1 MCRCPAGTSYPSL
14 SFDLANGHARRQ
26 PQLSLNNVSQVSA
39 HQMTTPLLVHR
50 TGSRRSRSVGVGLV
64 RAVATA
70 FILFAKIGYFG
81 FILVYSEHALPDMY
95 TVRTRCG
102 CKGVPPVAE
111 RRPLTR
117 PAVQVAGS
125 RLTCYSYRKLV
136 KYRRFILWT
145 VHVRRTQHE
154 TRRASCAPGSHDRV
168 RAGARRSPQ

>member
-81 FILVYSEHALPDMY
+81 FIPVYSEHALPDMY
-95 TVRTRCG
+95 TVRTRWGARVC
-102 CKGVPPVAE
+102 PPSLSG
-111 RRPLTR
+111 RPHTTVVR
-117 PAVQVAGS
+117 AVVHAVVAGS
-125 RLTCYSYRKLV
+125 SRLTWYSYRKLV

-154 TRRASCAPGSHDRV
+154 TRRAS
-168 RAGARRSPQ
+168 